1 MPQDIDDTG
10 FKDQIDAISRQIDAI
25 LSNISSLEAALAP
38 DDGGGCP
45 SVNLSLPNERP
56 TVSRAS
62 KAAPRRSDRSTNET
76 DKAPS

>member
-38 DDGGGCP
+38 DDGGGDP
-45 SVNLSLPNERP
+45 PANLSLPNERS
-56 TVSRAS
+56 TVIRAS
-62 KAAPRRSDRSTNET
+62 EPAPRRPDRSTNET
-76 DKAPS
+76 GKAPS